1 MRCWRGRAAFAR
13 EGNNRVL
20 TGQRNGRQL
29 SESSEGVSEMKVG
42 HQNFRHLVSTGVSR
56 RTLLKT
62 TGGGLGLLLLQP
74 GATAA
79 QEEGSQLVIGAN
91 FVIQSLDPGRS
102 IETTT
107 NMINHSTYDSL
118 VTFDGEDLTTP
129 KPRLAS
135 EWTISE
141 DGTSYTF
148 TLQPD
153 VTFAS
158 GNPLTSADV
167 KWSFDRVRNL
177 QSNPLFLVEKITGV
191 EAPDPQTVVITLDTP
206 YPGILPILASPS
218 LGILDSALVS
228 ENGGTDAADAAETD
242 TAEEFLNSQ
251 SAGSGPYMTTSY
263 LPDQEVVLE
272 RNPNYWREPG
282 AFDRIVIRNITEA
295 ATQKLQIEAGD
306 IDIATGLSQDQV
318 PTMEGSEGVTVN
330 SSAAATTFY
339 VLMNNNPD
347 VGGAFSNPL
356 IQQAVRYAL
365 KYDEILAIAG
375 PGATRLAGIIPTV
388 FPGALDPAEATVTDQ
403 EQARSL
409 VSEAALDSVT
419 GQLSYA
425 SDSVIWGV
433 QMNVL
438 AQKIQSDLAE
448 VGIELELDGLPRTTA
463 LQKYRDAENQV
474 GVWSWAADF
483 PDASN
488 FLVYLP
494 GRTVGTR
501 AGWPADASPETE
513 ALVALGEQAEATVDD
528 EERIELYQEVETTIR
543 EIGPYAPLFQPAVP
557 YAFRSDL
564 TGVTFNSV
572 WGVDLYAVARTA

>member
-1 MRCWRGRAAFAR
+1 MRSWRGGTAFATKEPTVTR
-13 EGNNRVL
+13 QGGAKRVNH
-20 TGQRNGRQL
+20 RSRVKECMMSVRQ
-29 SESSEGVSEMKVG
+29 
-42 HQNFRHLVSTGVSR
+42 QNIRHLVTTDVSR
-56 RTLLKT
+56 RTLLKST
-62 TGGGLGLLLLQP
+62 AGGLGLSLLPRGL
-74 GATAA
+74 AAA
-79 QEEGSQLVIGAN
+79 QDAGSQLVIGAN

-118 VTFDGEDLTTP
+118 VTFEGEDLTTP
-129 KPRLAS
+129 MPRLAA
-135 EWTISE
+135 EWTVSE

-218 LGILDSALVS
+218 LGVIDSALVS

-251 SAGSGPYMTTSY
+251 SAGSGPYMLTSY

-295 ATQKLQIEAGD
+295 ATQKLQVEAGD

-318 PTMEGSEGVTVN
+318 PTMQGSEGVTVN

-339 VLMNNNPD
+339 VLMNNNPE

-375 PGATRLAGIIPTV
+375 PGASRLAGIIPTV
-388 FPGALDPAEATVTDQ
+388 FPGALDPAEATMTDQ

-409 VSEAALDSVT
+409 IGEAALDSVT

-433 QMNVL
+433 QMDVL

-448 VGIELELDGLPRTTA
+448 VGIELELDGLPRSTA

-513 ALVALGEQAEATVDD
+513 ALVGLGEQAEATVDD
-528 EERIELYQEVETTIR
+528 AERIELYQEVETTIR

-564 TGVTFNSV
+564 SGVTYNSV
-572 WGVDLYAVARTA
+572 WGVDLYAVSRSA

>member
-1 MRCWRGRAAFAR
+1 MRSWRGGTAFATKEPTVTR
-13 EGNNRVL
+13 QGGAKRVNH
-20 TGQRNGRQL
+20 RSRVKECMMSVRQ
-29 SESSEGVSEMKVG
+29 
-42 HQNFRHLVSTGVSR
+42 QNIRHLVTTDVSR
-56 RTLLKT
+56 RTLLKST
-62 TGGGLGLLLLQP
+62 AGGLGLSLLPRGL
-74 GATAA
+74 AAA
-79 QEEGSQLVIGAN
+79 QDAGSQLVIGAN

-118 VTFDGEDLTTP
+118 VTFEGEDLTTP
-129 KPRLAS
+129 MPRLAA
-135 EWTISE
+135 EWTVSE

-218 LGILDSALVS
+218 LGVLDSALVS

-251 SAGSGPYMTTSY
+251 SAGSGPYMLTSY

-295 ATQKLQIEAGD
+295 ATQKLQVEAGD

-318 PTMEGSEGVTVN
+318 PTMQGSEGVTVN

-339 VLMNNNPD
+339 VLMNNNPE

-375 PGATRLAGIIPTV
+375 PGASRLAGIIPTV
-388 FPGALDPAEATVTDQ
+388 FPGALDPAEATMTDQ

-409 VSEAALDSVT
+409 ISEAALDSVT

-433 QMNVL
+433 QMDVL

-448 VGIELELDGLPRTTA
+448 VGIELELDGLPRSTA

-513 ALVALGEQAEATVDD
+513 ALVGLGEQAEATVDD
-528 EERIELYQEVETTIR
+528 AERIELYQEVETTIR

-564 TGVTFNSV
+564 SGVTYSSV
-572 WGVDLYAVARTA
+572 WGVDLYAVSRSA

>member
-1 MRCWRGRAAFAR
+1 VKEHEMS
-13 EGNNRVL
+13 L
-20 TGQRNGRQL
+20 RQ
-29 SESSEGVSEMKVG
+29 
-42 HQNFRHLVSTGVSR
+42 QNVDHLVTTGVSR
-56 RTLLKT
+56 RALLKT
-62 TGGGLGLLLLQP
+62 TVGGIGLGLLP
-74 GATAA
+74 RGGVAA
-79 QEEGSQLVIGAN
+79 QDGGSQLIIGAN

-107 NMINHSTYDSL
+107 NMINHSVYDSL

-129 KPRLAS
+129 QPRLAES
-135 EWTISE
+135 WTVSD

-148 TLQPD
+148 TLHPD

-218 LGILDSALVS
+218 LGILDSALVM

-242 TAEEFLNSQ
+242 TAEQYLNSQ
-251 SAGSGPYMTTSY
+251 SAGSGPYMMTSY

-272 RNPNYWREPG
+272 RNPNYWREP
-282 AFDRIVIRNITEA
+282 ASFDRIVIRNITEA

-318 PTMEGSEGVTVN
+318 PTMQGSEGVTVN
-330 SSAAATTFY
+330 SSPAATTFY
-339 VLMNNNPD
+339 ILMNNNEE
-347 VGGAFSNPL
+347 VGGAFSNPQ
-356 IQQAVRYAL
+356 IQQAVRYAI
-365 KYDEILAIAG
+365 KYDEVLTIAG

-388 FPGALDPAEATVTDQ
+388 FPGALDAAEATVTDQ
-403 EQARSL
+403 ERARSL
-409 VSEAALDSVT
+409 VSESGLDSVT
-419 GQLSYA
+419 GALSFA

-448 VGIELELDGLPRTTA
+448 VGIELTLDGLPRSTA
-463 LQKYRDAENQV
+463 LQKYRDAQNQV

-483 PDASN
+483 PDTSN

-494 GRTVGTR
+494 GRTVGLR
-501 AGWPADASPETE
+501 AGWPADYSEETE
-513 ALVALGEQAEATVDD
+513 ALVAVGEEAERTVDD
-528 EERIELYQEVETTIR
+528 EARIDLYHQVENTIR

-564 TGVTFNSV
+564 SGVTYNSV
-572 WGVDLYAVARTA
+572 WGVDLYAVSRTA

>member
-1 MRCWRGRAAFAR
+1 MAARSMATIEIEKER
-13 EGNNRVL
+13 MMSV
-20 TGQRNGRQL
+20 RQ
-29 SESSEGVSEMKVG
+29 
-42 HQNFRHLVSTGVSR
+42 QNIRHLVVADVSR

-62 TGGGLGLLLLQP
+62 TAGGLGLTLLHR
-74 GATAA
+74 GAVAA
-79 QEEGSQLVIGAN
+79 QDEGSQLIIGAN

-118 VTFDGEDLTTP
+118 VTFEGEDLTTP
-129 KPRLAS
+129 IPRLAS
-135 EWTISE
+135 EWTVSE
-141 DGTSYTF
+141 DGKSYTF

-158 GNPLTSADV
+158 GTPLTSADV

-251 SAGSGPYMTTSY
+251 SAGSGPYMLTSY

-282 AFDRIVIRNITEA
+282 GFDRIVIRNITEA
-295 ATQKLQIEAGD
+295 ATQKLQVEAGD

-318 PTMEGSEGVTVN
+318 PTMQASEGVTVK
-330 SSAAATTFY
+330 SSPAATTFY
-339 VLMNNNPD
+339 VLMNNNPE

-356 IQQAVRYAL
+356 VQQAVRYAL
-365 KYDEILAIAG
+365 KNDEILALAG
-375 PGATRLAGIIPTV
+375 PGAVRLAGIIPTV

-403 EQARSL
+403 EMARSL
-409 VSEAALDSVT
+409 ISEAALDCVA
-419 GQLSYA
+419 GELSYA

-433 QMNVL
+433 QMNIL

-448 VGIELELDGLPRTTA
+448 VGIELALDGLPRTTA
-463 LQKYRDAENQV
+463 LQKYRDAKDQV

-501 AGWPADASPETE
+501 AGWPADASPEAE
-513 ALVALGEQAEATVDD
+513 ALVETGEKAEATVDD
-528 EERIELYQEVETTIR
+528 EERIALYQEVENTIR

-557 YAFRSDL
+557 FAFRSDL
-564 TGVTFNSV
+564 SGVTYNSV
-572 WGVDLYAVARTA
+572 WGVDLYAVTRSA

>member
-1 MRCWRGRAAFAR
+1 MRCWRGCTAFVR

-107 NMINHSTYDSL
+107 NMVNHSTYDSL

-135 EWTISE
+135 EWTVSE

-347 VGGAFSNPL
+347 VGGAFSHPL

-388 FPGALDPAEATVTDQ
+388 FPGALDPAEATETDQ
-403 EQARSL
+403 ERARSL

-528 EERIELYQEVETTIR
+528 EERIELYQEVENTIR

>member
-1 MRCWRGRAAFAR
+1 MS
-13 EGNNRVL
+13 V
-20 TGQRNGRQL
+20 RQ
-29 SESSEGVSEMKVG
+29 
-42 HQNFRHLVSTGVSR
+42 QNIRHMVATDVSR

-62 TGGGLGLLLLQP
+62 TAGGLGLSILHR
-74 GATAA
+74 GAVAA
-79 QEEGSQLVIGAN
+79 QDEGSQLIIGAN

-118 VTFDGEDLTTP
+118 VTFEGEDLTTP
-129 KPRLAS
+129 MPRLAS
-135 EWTISE
+135 EWTVSE
-141 DGTSYTF
+141 DGKSYTF

-218 LGILDSALVS
+218 LAILDRALVS

-242 TAEEFLNSQ
+242 TAEEFLNGQ
-251 SAGSGPYMTTSY
+251 SAGSGPYMLTSY

-295 ATQKLQIEAGD
+295 ATQKLQVEAGD

-318 PTMEGSEGVTVN
+318 PTMQGSEGVTVN
-330 SSAAATTFY
+330 SSPAATTFY
-339 VLMNNNPD
+339 LLMNNNPE

-356 IQQAVRYAL
+356 VQQAVRYAL

-375 PGATRLAGIIPTV
+375 AGASRLAGIIPTV

-403 EQARSL
+403 EKARSL
-409 VSEAALDSVT
+409 ISEAELDAVT

-448 VGIELELDGLPRTTA
+448 VGIELELDGLPQSTA
-463 LQKYRDAENQV
+463 LQKYRDAKNQI

-488 FLVYLP
+488 FLVYMP

-501 AGWPADASPETE
+501 AGWPADASPEAE
-513 ALVALGEQAEATVDD
+513 ALVETGEKAEATVDD
-528 EERIELYQEVETTIR
+528 EERIALYQEVENTIR

-557 YAFRSDL
+557 FAFRSDL
-564 TGVTFNSV
+564 SGVTYNSV
-572 WGVDLYAVARTA
+572 WGVDLYAVTRSA

>member
-1 MRCWRGRAAFAR
+1 MRCWRGCTAFAR

-74 GATAA
+74 GGTVA

-107 NMINHSTYDSL
+107 NMVNHSTYDSL

-135 EWTISE
+135 EWTVSE

-318 PTMEGSEGVTVN
+318 PTMEGSEGVMVN

>member
-1 MRCWRGRAAFAR
+1 
-13 EGNNRVL
+13 
-20 TGQRNGRQL
+20 
-29 SESSEGVSEMKVG
+29 MKVG

-339 VLMNNNPD
+339 VLMNNNPE

>member
-1 MRCWRGRAAFAR
+1 MRSWRGGTAFATMR
-13 EGNNRVL
+13 ATVTSHGGAKHGNHRDQVKE
-20 TGQRNGRQL
+20 RMMSVRQ
-29 SESSEGVSEMKVG
+29 
-42 HQNFRHLVSTGVSR
+42 QNIRHLVMRDVSR

-62 TGGGLGLLLLQP
+62 TAGGLGLAILHR
-74 GATAA
+74 GEVAA

-118 VTFDGEDLTTP
+118 VTFEGEDLTTP
-129 KPRLAS
+129 MPRLAT
-135 EWTISE
+135 EWTVSE
-141 DGTSYTF
+141 DGKSYTF

-242 TAEEFLNSQ
+242 TAEEFLNGQ
-251 SAGSGPYMTTSY
+251 SAGSGPYMLTSY

-282 AFDRIVIRNITEA
+282 GFDRIVIRNITEA
-295 ATQKLQIEAGD
+295 ATQKLQVEAGD

-318 PTMEGSEGVTVN
+318 PTMQGSEGVTVN

-339 VLMNNNPD
+339 VLMNNNPE
-347 VGGAFSNPL
+347 VGGAFSDPL

-375 PGATRLAGIIPTV
+375 AGASRLAGIIPTV

-403 EQARSL
+403 EKARSL
-409 VSEAALDSVT
+409 ISEAALDAVT

-433 QMNVL
+433 QMDVL

-448 VGIELELDGLPRTTA
+448 VGIELELDGLPRSTA

-488 FLVYLP
+488 FLVYMP

-501 AGWPADASPETE
+501 AGWPADASPEAE
-513 ALVALGEQAEATVDD
+513 ALVATGEKAEATVDD
-528 EERIELYQEVETTIR
+528 EERIALYQEVENTIR

-557 YAFRSDL
+557 FAFRSDL
-564 TGVTFNSV
+564 SGVTYNSV
-572 WGVDLYAVARTA
+572 WGVDLYAVTRSA

>member
-1 MRCWRGRAAFAR
+1 MRVR
-13 EGNNRVL
+13 
-20 TGQRNGRQL
+20 
-29 SESSEGVSEMKVG
+29 
-42 HQNFRHLVSTGVSR
+42 HQNIRHLVSTDVSR

-62 TGGGLGLLLLQP
+62 TAGGLGLTLLHR
-74 GATAA
+74 GGVAA
-79 QEEGSQLVIGAN
+79 QDEGAQLVIGAN

-118 VTFDGEDLTTP
+118 VTFEGEDLTTP
-129 KPRLAS
+129 MPRLAS
-135 EWTISE
+135 EWTVSE

-242 TAEEFLNSQ
+242 TAEEYLNSQ
-251 SAGSGPYMTTSY
+251 SAGSGPYMLTSY

-318 PTMEGSEGVTVN
+318 PTMQGSEGVTVN

-339 VLMNNNPD
+339 VLMNNNPE

-409 VSEAALDSVT
+409 IDEASLDAVT

-433 QMNVL
+433 QMDVL

-448 VGIELELDGLPRTTA
+448 VGIELELDGLPRSTA

-488 FLVYLP
+488 FLVYMP

-528 EERIELYQEVETTIR
+528 EERIALYQEVETTIR

-557 YAFRSDL
+557 FAFRSDL
-564 TGVTFNSV
+564 SGVTYNSV
-572 WGVDLYAVARTA
+572 WGVDLYAVSRSA

>member
-1 MRCWRGRAAFAR
+1 MSLR
-13 EGNNRVL
+13 
-20 TGQRNGRQL
+20 
-29 SESSEGVSEMKVG
+29 
-42 HQNFRHLVSTGVSR
+42 HQNVRHLVATGLSR

-62 TGGGLGLLLLQP
+62 TAGGLLGLSLLP
-74 GATAA
+74 RGAAA
-79 QEEGSQLVIGAN
+79 QDRGAQLVIGAN

-107 NMINHSTYDSL
+107 NMINHSVYDSL
-118 VTFDGEDLTTP
+118 VTFDGEDLRTP

-135 EWTISE
+135 SWTVSE
-141 DGTSYTF
+141 DGTNYTF

-158 GNPLTSADV
+158 GNPLTSTDV

-228 ENGGTDAADAAETD
+228 EHGGTDAEEAAETD
-242 TAEEFLNSQ
+242 TAEEYLNGQ
-251 SAGSGPYMTTSY
+251 SAGSGPYMLTSY

-272 RNPNYWREPG
+272 KNPNYWREAA

-295 ATQKLQIEAGD
+295 ATQKLQLEAGD

-318 PTMEGSEGVTVN
+318 PTMQGAEGLTVN
-330 SSAAATTFY
+330 SSPAATTFY
-339 VLMNNNPD
+339 VLMNNNEE
-347 VGGAFSNPL
+347 VGGAFANPL

-365 KYDEILAIAG
+365 KYDEILALAG
-375 PGATRLAGIIPTV
+375 PGASRLAGIIPTV

-409 VSEAALDSVT
+409 IAEAALDAVT

-448 VGIELELDGLPRTTA
+448 VGIDLALDGLPRSTA
-463 LQKYRDAENQV
+463 LQKYRDAQNQV

-494 GRTVGTR
+494 GRTVGLR
-501 AGWPADASPETE
+501 AGWPADYSPETE
-513 ALVALGEQAEATVDD
+513 ALVAQGEQAEATVDD
-528 EERIELYQEVETTIR
+528 AERIELYHEVENTIR

-564 TGVTFNSV
+564 SGVTYNSV
-572 WGVDLYAVARTA
+572 WGVDLYAVSRTA

>member
-1 MRCWRGRAAFAR
+1 MRSWRGGTAFATKEPTVTR
-13 EGNNRVL
+13 QGGAKRVNH
-20 TGQRNGRQL
+20 RSRVKECMMSVRQ
-29 SESSEGVSEMKVG
+29 
-42 HQNFRHLVSTGVSR
+42 QNIRHLVTTDVSR
-56 RTLLKT
+56 RTLLKST
-62 TGGGLGLLLLQP
+62 AGGLGLSLLPRGL
-74 GATAA
+74 AAA
-79 QEEGSQLVIGAN
+79 QDAGSQLVIGAN

-129 KPRLAS
+129 MPRLAA
-135 EWTISE
+135 EWTVSE

-218 LGILDSALVS
+218 LGVIDSALVS

-251 SAGSGPYMTTSY
+251 SAGSGPYMLTSY

-295 ATQKLQIEAGD
+295 ATQKLQVEAGD

-318 PTMEGSEGVTVN
+318 PTMQGSEGVTVN

-339 VLMNNNPD
+339 VLMNNNPE

-375 PGATRLAGIIPTV
+375 PGASRLAGIIPTV
-388 FPGALDPAEATVTDQ
+388 FPGALDPAEATMTDQ

-409 VSEAALDSVT
+409 ISEAALDSVT

-433 QMNVL
+433 QMDVL

-448 VGIELELDGLPRTTA
+448 VGIELELDGLPRSTA

-513 ALVALGEQAEATVDD
+513 ALVGLGEQAEATVDD
-528 EERIELYQEVETTIR
+528 AERIELYQEVETTIR

-564 TGVTFNSV
+564 SGVTYSSV
-572 WGVDLYAVARTA
+572 WGVDLYAVSRSA

>member
-1 MRCWRGRAAFAR
+1 MSVR
-13 EGNNRVL
+13 
-20 TGQRNGRQL
+20 
-29 SESSEGVSEMKVG
+29 
-42 HQNFRHLVSTGVSR
+42 HQNIRHLVGTDVSR
-56 RTLLKT
+56 RTLLKST
-62 TGGGLGLLLLQP
+62 AGGLGLSLLSH
-74 GATAA
+74 GSIAA
-79 QEEGSQLVIGAN
+79 QDGGSQLVIGAN

-118 VTFDGEDLTTP
+118 VTFEGEDLTTP
-129 KPRLAS
+129 VPRLAS
-135 EWTISE
+135 EWTVSE

-158 GNPLTSADV
+158 GNPLTSTDV

-177 QSNPLFLVEKITGV
+177 QSNPLFLVEKITSV

-218 LGILDSALVS
+218 LGILDSVLVS

-242 TAEEFLNSQ
+242 TAEEFLNGQ
-251 SAGSGPYMTTSY
+251 SAGSGPYMLTSY

-330 SSAAATTFY
+330 SSPAATTFY

-347 VGGAFSNPL
+347 VGGAFSNSL

-388 FPGALDPAEATVTDQ
+388 FPGALDPAEATETDQ

-409 VSEAALDSVT
+409 ISEAALDSVT

-448 VGIELELDGLPRTTA
+448 VGIELELDGLPRSTA

-483 PDASN
+483 PDTSN

-513 ALVALGEQAEATVDD
+513 ALVEVGEQAESTVDD
-528 EERIELYQEVETTIR
+528 AERIELYQEVENTIR

-564 TGVTFNSV
+564 SGVTYNSV
-572 WGVDLYAVARTA
+572 WGVDLYAVSRSA

>member
-1 MRCWRGRAAFAR
+1 MAVARNFPTAIGEGAAIRGNRA
-13 EGNNRVL
+13 
-20 TGQRNGRQL
+20 
-29 SESSEGVSEMKVG
+29 ESNEGVRVMSLR
-42 HQNFRHLVSTGVSR
+42 HQNLRHLVATDVSR

-62 TGGGLGLLLLQP
+62 TAVGLGLTLFQRS
-74 GATAA
+74 GVAA
-79 QEEGSQLVIGAN
+79 QDEGSQLVIGAN

-118 VTFDGEDLTTP
+118 VSFEGEDLTTP
-129 KPRLAS
+129 VPRLAS
-135 EWTISE
+135 EWTVSE

-158 GNPLTSADV
+158 GNPLTSTDV

-177 QSNPLFLVEKITGV
+177 QSNPLFLVEKITAV
-191 EAPDPQTVVITLDTP
+191 EAPDPQTVVITLGSP

-218 LGILDSALVS
+218 LGIIDSVLVS

-251 SAGSGPYMTTSY
+251 SAGSGPYKLTSY

-272 RNPNYWREPG
+272 SNPNYWGEAP

-295 ATQKLQIEAGD
+295 ATQKLQLESGD

-318 PTMEGSEGVTVN
+318 PTMQGSEGITVN
-330 SSAAATTFY
+330 SSPAATTFY

-365 KYDEILAIAG
+365 KYDEILALAG
-375 PGATRLAGIIPTV
+375 PGAVRLAGIIPTV
-388 FPGALDPAEATVTDQ
+388 FPGALDPADATETDQ
-403 EQARSL
+403 EKARSL
-409 VSEAALDSVT
+409 VSEAALDSVA
-419 GQLSYA
+419 GELSYA

-433 QMNVL
+433 QMNIL

-448 VGIELELDGLPRTTA
+448 VGIELALDGLPRTTA

-501 AGWPADASPETE
+501 AGWPADYSDEAE
-513 ALVALGEQAEATVDD
+513 ALVALGEDAESTVDD
-528 EERIELYQEVETTIR
+528 TERVEMYHEIENTIR

-557 YAFRSDL
+557 YAYRSDL
-564 TGVTFNSV
+564 SGVTFNSV
-572 WGVDLYAVARTA
+572 WGVDLYAVSRNA

>member
-1 MRCWRGRAAFAR
+1 
-13 EGNNRVL
+13 
-20 TGQRNGRQL
+20 
-29 SESSEGVSEMKVG
+29 MKVG

-62 TGGGLGLLLLQP
+62 TGGGLGLPLLQP
-74 GATAA
+74 GGTAA

-135 EWTISE
+135 EWTVSE

-251 SAGSGPYMTTSY
+251 SAGSGPYMTHQ
-263 LPDQEVVLE
+263 LP
-272 RNPNYWREPG
+272 PG
-282 AFDRIVIRNITEA
+282 S
-295 ATQKLQIEAGD
+295 G
-306 IDIATGLSQDQV
+306 
-318 PTMEGSEGVTVN
+318 
-330 SSAAATTFY
+330 
-339 VLMNNNPD
+339 
-347 VGGAFSNPL
+347 GGAGKKSQL
-356 IQQAVRYAL
+356 
-365 KYDEILAIAG
+365 LA
-375 PGATRLAGIIPTV
+375 
-388 FPGALDPAEATVTDQ
+388 
-403 EQARSL
+403 
-409 VSEAALDSVT
+409 
-419 GQLSYA
+419 
-425 SDSVIWGV
+425 
-433 QMNVL
+433 
-438 AQKIQSDLAE
+438 
-448 VGIELELDGLPRTTA
+448 
-463 LQKYRDAENQV
+463 
-474 GVWSWAADF
+474 
-483 PDASN
+483 
-488 FLVYLP
+488 
-494 GRTVGTR
+494 
-501 AGWPADASPETE
+501 
-513 ALVALGEQAEATVDD
+513 
-528 EERIELYQEVETTIR
+528 
-543 EIGPYAPLFQPAVP
+543 
-557 YAFRSDL
+557 
-564 TGVTFNSV
+564 
-572 WGVDLYAVARTA
+572 

>member
-1 MRCWRGRAAFAR
+1 MATIEIEKERMMS
-13 EGNNRVL
+13 V
-20 TGQRNGRQL
+20 RQ
-29 SESSEGVSEMKVG
+29 
-42 HQNFRHLVSTGVSR
+42 QNIRHLVMTDVSR

-62 TGGGLGLLLLQP
+62 TAGGLGLTLLHR
-74 GATAA
+74 GAVAA
-79 QEEGSQLVIGAN
+79 QDEGSQLIIGAN

-118 VTFDGEDLTTP
+118 VTFEGEDLTTP
-129 KPRLAS
+129 MPRLAS
-135 EWTISE
+135 EWTVSE
-141 DGTSYTF
+141 DGKSYTF

-218 LGILDSALVS
+218 LAILDRALVS

-242 TAEEFLNSQ
+242 TAEEFLNGQ
-251 SAGSGPYMTTSY
+251 SAGSGPYMLTSY

-295 ATQKLQIEAGD
+295 ATQKLQVEAGD

-318 PTMEGSEGVTVN
+318 PTMQGSEGVTVN
-330 SSAAATTFY
+330 SSPAATTFY
-339 VLMNNNPD
+339 LLMNNNPE

-356 IQQAVRYAL
+356 VQQAVRYAL

-375 PGATRLAGIIPTV
+375 AGASRLAGIIPAV

-403 EQARSL
+403 EKARSL
-409 VSEAALDSVT
+409 ISEAELDAVT

-448 VGIELELDGLPRTTA
+448 VGIELELDGLPQSTA
-463 LQKYRDAENQV
+463 LQKYRDAKNQI

-488 FLVYLP
+488 FLVYMP

-501 AGWPADASPETE
+501 AGWPADASPEAE
-513 ALVALGEQAEATVDD
+513 ALVETGEKAEATVDD
-528 EERIELYQEVETTIR
+528 EERIALYQEVENTIR

-557 YAFRSDL
+557 FAFRSDL
-564 TGVTFNSV
+564 SGVTYNSV
-572 WGVDLYAVARTA
+572 WGVDLYAVTRSA

>member
-1 MRCWRGRAAFAR
+1 MRCWRGCTAFAR

-107 NMINHSTYDSL
+107 NMVNHSTYDSL

-135 EWTISE
+135 EWTVSE